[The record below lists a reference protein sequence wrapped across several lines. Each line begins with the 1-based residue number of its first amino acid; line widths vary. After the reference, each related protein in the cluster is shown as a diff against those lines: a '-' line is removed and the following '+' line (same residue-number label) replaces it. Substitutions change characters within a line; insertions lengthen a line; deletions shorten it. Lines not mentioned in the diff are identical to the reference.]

1 VVVFTDGQDTVCPP
15 DRIASCRNN
24 SINLA
29 KAAGVNLFTVGLGN
43 EVDTLSLT
51 QLSSST
57 GGIHLVASNPQQMIS
72 IFGSLGNLLSGN
84 VATYRATWTINAAAA
99 NTFLTNGTVL
109 GTINVRAGTRT
120 IVLPF
125 EYRVP

>member
-1 VVVFTDGQDTVCPP
+1 V
-15 DRIASCRNN
+15 
-24 SINLA
+24 SI
-29 KAAGVNLFTVGLGN
+29 FTVGLGA
-43 EVDTLSLT
+43 EVDTSSLT
-51 QLSSST
+51 QLSYST

-72 IFGSLGNLLSGN
+72 IFGSLGNLLSGS
-84 VATYRATWTINAAAA
+84 VATYRATWTINAAA
-99 NTFLTNGTVL
+99 NTFLTNRTVL

>member
-1 VVVFTDGQDTVCPP
+1 
-15 DRIASCRNN
+15 
-24 SINLA
+24 
-29 KAAGVNLFTVGLGN
+29 
-43 EVDTLSLT
+43 
-51 QLSSST
+51 
-57 GGIHLVASNPQQMIS
+57 MIS
-72 IFGSLGNLLSGN
+72 IFGSLGNLLSGS